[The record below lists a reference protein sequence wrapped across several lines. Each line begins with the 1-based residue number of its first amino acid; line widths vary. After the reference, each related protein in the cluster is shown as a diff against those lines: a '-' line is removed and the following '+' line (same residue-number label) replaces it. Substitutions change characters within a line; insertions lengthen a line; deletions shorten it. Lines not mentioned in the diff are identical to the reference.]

1 MILGEPYI
9 RECIIGMTILLS
21 CSIQFLNEIGLAMQ
35 RSDIGLN
42 FATNPDDGEET
53 ANIDE
58 FLDVR
63 TCHIQ

>member
-35 RSDIGLN
+35 RSDIGLS

>member
-1 MILGEPYI
+1 MILGECYI
-9 RECIIGMTILLS
+9 REFITILLN

-58 FLDVR
+58 FLDVS
-63 TCHIQ
+63 TFQC